1 MKNWGF
7 TTNIELMVP
16 GTNKVYAIERMTSD
30 YAERH
35 PFDVDAFINEVYEK
49 WFGIEAT
56 MDEAN
61 QLGTTER
68 ARIREFFNYGLGRK
82 GEKFSTHCPA
92 KHTDRVVKD
101 PKTGIGQLVMGKF
114 PDYVNGC
121 EPALIE
127 AWNKGAEYHTKG
139 FRMGDT
145 LPDRLPMCKITCQ
158 ADGSWVALFPKE
170 LHLLDEPQDEPVVIE
185 AAEAVADPLPCP
197 DAAVAAAEP
206 KEEECILPNYNFTHS
221 EEPKPE
227 PVQPCEIESTAA
239 FTEPDLFQP
248 ATKPEIIQTVRQ
260 RNAEARRRRRE
271 EREAKQRAYEEQME
285 REAQEA
291 EQCAREQEQKK
302 IFAAVGAAV
311 ITLVLIYFFGLL
323 GPAVFGLLAGGVL
336 KG

>member
-7 TTNIELMVP
+7 TTDMELMVP
-16 GTNKVYAIERMTSD
+16 GTNKVYAIERMTND

-35 PFDVDAFINEVYEK
+35 PFDVDAFIERVYQKYQQIAAEDPQCAAWARTREELK
-49 WFGIEAT
+49 KQWVMTLGCTRVSGDAT
-56 MDEAN
+56 IYPN
-61 QLGTTER
+61 R
-68 ARIREFFNYGLGRK
+68 NGR
-82 GEKFSTHCPA
+82 
-92 KHTDRVVKD
+92 
-101 PKTGIGQLVMGKF
+101 Q
-114 PDYVNGC
+114 
-121 EPALIE
+121 EPALME
-127 AWNKGAEYHTKG
+127 VWTKAGEYWRRG
-139 FRMGDT
+139 FHLNDT
-145 LPDRLPMCKITCQ
+145 LPDRVPLMKITRQ
-158 ADGSWVALFPKE
+158 NDGSWIALAPKE

-185 AAEAVADPLPCP
+185 AAESVADTLPCP

-206 KEEECILPNYNFTHS
+206 KEECILPNYNFTHS
-221 EEPKPE
+221 EEPEPE
-227 PVQPCEIESTAA
+227 PAQPCEVESSTSDFPSYDHSTAA

-248 ATKPEIIQTVRQ
+248 ATEPEIIQTVRQ

-302 IFAAVGAAV
+302 IFAAIGAAA

>member
-7 TTNIELMVP
+7 ATDIELMVP
-16 GTNKVYAIERMTSD
+16 GTNKVYAIQRMTSD

-35 PFDVDAFINEVYEK
+35 PFDVDAFIERVYQKYQQIAAEDPQCAAWARTREELK
-49 WFGIEAT
+49 KQWVMTLGCTRVSGDAT
-56 MDEAN
+56 IYPN
-61 QLGTTER
+61 R
-68 ARIREFFNYGLGRK
+68 NGR
-82 GEKFSTHCPA
+82 
-92 KHTDRVVKD
+92 
-101 PKTGIGQLVMGKF
+101 Q
-114 PDYVNGC
+114 
-121 EPALIE
+121 EPALME
-127 AWNKGAEYHTKG
+127 VWTKAGEYWRRG
-139 FRMGDT
+139 FHLNDT
-145 LPDRLPMCKITCQ
+145 LPDRVPLMKITRQ
-158 ADGSWVALFPKE
+158 NDGSWIALAPKE
-170 LHLLDEPQDEPVVIE
+170 LHLLDEPQV
-185 AAEAVADPLPCP
+185 VADPLPCP

-239 FTEPDLFQP
+239 FTEPDLFQRV
-248 ATKPEIIQTVRQ
+248 TEPEIIQTVRQ

-291 EQCAREQEQKK
+291 EQCAREQERKK
-302 IFAAVGAAV
+302 IFAAIGAAV